1 MSKGLGITLGI
12 LGVLLVVV
20 FMVFGSFISAKNQM
34 VAKDQNVKA
43 AWSEV
48 DVQLERRADLIPNLV
63 ETVKGFT
70 KEESTVFGDIANARA
85 GMLNAQG
92 PAAKIAA
99 NGQLDGALGRLLLL
113 TENYPQLRSSDQFMR
128 LQDEL
133 AGTENRISVA
143 RKRYNDALQDYNT
156 FILQFPNSIWAGM
169 AGYAKNDAYFAA
181 SPAAQGGTEGK
192 FLGTDC
198 DADEKRPFRGA
209 EWPFL
214 SCDLEV
220 PRHTGLSRR
229 SGAYLKDAMALASS
243 SLMSKT
249 V

>member
-1 MSKGLGITLGI
+1 MSKGLWITLGVVGVFI
-12 LGVLLVVV
+12 LALL
-20 FMVFGSFISAKNQM
+20 MVFGSYVGAKNTM
-34 VAKDQNVKA
+34 VAKDEVVKA
-43 AWSEV
+43 AWSDV
-48 DVQLERRADLIPNLV
+48 DVQLQRRLDLIPNLV

-92 PAAKIAA
+92 PSAKIAA

-133 AGTENRISVA
+133 AGTENRISVS

-156 FILQFPNSIWAGM
+156 FILQFPNSIWAGL

-181 SPAAQGGTEGK
+181 SPAAKAVPAVK
-192 FLGTDC
+192 F
-198 DADEKRPFRGA
+198 
-209 EWPFL
+209 
-214 SCDLEV
+214 
-220 PRHTGLSRR
+220 
-229 SGAYLKDAMALASS
+229 
-243 SLMSKT
+243 
-249 V
+249 

>member
-1 MSKGLGITLGI
+1 MSRALGITLAV

-20 FMVFGSFISAKNQM
+20 LMVFGSYVSARNQM
-34 VAKDQNVKA
+34 VAKDQIVKST
-43 AWSEV
+43 WSEV
-48 DVQLERRADLIPNLV
+48 DVQLQRRADLIPNLV

-99 NGQLDGALGRLLLL
+99 NGQLDSALGRLLML

-143 RKRYNDALQDYNT
+143 RKRYNDALQEYNT
-156 FILQFPNSIWAGM
+156 FVLQFPNNIWAGI
-169 AGYAKNDAYFAA
+169 AGFKTNDAYFNA
-181 SPAAQGGTEGK
+181 SPAAQQVPSVK
-192 FLGTDC
+192 F
-198 DADEKRPFRGA
+198 
-209 EWPFL
+209 
-214 SCDLEV
+214 
-220 PRHTGLSRR
+220 
-229 SGAYLKDAMALASS
+229 
-243 SLMSKT
+243 
-249 V
+249 

>member
-1 MSKGLGITLGI
+1 MSKGLWIV
-12 LGVLLVVV
+12 LGVVGVLVLALLMGFSSYV
-20 FMVFGSFISAKNQM
+20 SARNQM
-34 VAKDQNVKA
+34 VALDQTVKSK
-43 AWSEV
+43 WSEV

-99 NGQLDGALGRLLLL
+99 NGQLDSAIGRLLLL

-143 RKRYNDALQDYNT
+143 RKRYNDAIQDYNT
-156 FILQFPNSIWAGM
+156 FILQFPNNIWAGM
-169 AGYAKNDAYFAA
+169 AGFKENDAYFTA
-181 SPAAQGGTEGK
+181 SPSARTVPAVK
-192 FLGTDC
+192 F
-198 DADEKRPFRGA
+198 
-209 EWPFL
+209 
-214 SCDLEV
+214 
-220 PRHTGLSRR
+220 
-229 SGAYLKDAMALASS
+229 
-243 SLMSKT
+243 
-249 V
+249 